1 MWTLIL
7 TVTLST
13 PTMWSVPGFTSERAC
28 TDAGVAWEIAVH
40 KSLDKGTRTAWICA
54 KL

>member
-13 PTMWSVPGFTSERAC
+13 PVIWSVPGFTSERAC
-28 TDAGVAWEIAVH
+28 TDAAVAWEISAR
-40 KSLDKGTRTAWICA
+40 KSLDKGMRTAWICA
-54 KL
+54 RL